1 MEISQSTK
9 PISPPSFSY
18 FNSTIKVVDPMWWI
32 TRRRRDIDLSL
43 LFSKIDNWTRERERE
58 KGDKVPVSAVFPL
71 LFQAILS
78 KGQRQNQREFVF
90 PLSRAVPRKINAIT
104 CTFFFFRARGKKL
117 GIIYHFNRRGSRWI
131 WHRDK
136 EFLLFWRWDYL
147 ISFEKNINC
156 ERIMNLWGIVDSNC
170 FKSFYP

>member
-1 MEISQSTK
+1 MNHTTASRHRFVTFILE
-9 PISPPSFSY
+9 
-18 FNSTIKVVDPMWWI
+18 
-32 TRRRRDIDLSL
+32 
-43 LFSKIDNWTRERERE
+43 KIDNWTRERERE

-104 CTFFFFRARGKKL
+104 CTFFFFPARGKKL

-131 WHRDK
+131 
-136 EFLLFWRWDYL
+136 
-147 ISFEKNINC
+147 
-156 ERIMNLWGIVDSNC
+156 VT
-170 FKSFYP
+170 KSFYFFGGGII